1 MASFYVISV
10 STALR
15 KAELKAA
22 LVSGLVE
29 KGMMA
34 LPVSASPLE
43 HGVASQPVL
52 QVPAQGVAPSVST
65 PVVQG
70 LPEDK
75 PMTLPHF
82 EPLSIE
88 SSVGSKHDARLRVR
102 LARLQLERE
111 DREREFQLKKELEL
125 KRLDTELVRAKEVE
139 LKKVEAETAVKL
151 RQLELQQ
158 ASLSPTASIRQ
169 ADTPFDMGKN
179 IRLVPVFRDTEVDS
193 YFESF
198 EQIATA
204 LHWPRDSWAILL
216 RCKLVGKA
224 PEVCSSLSAQDSLNY
239 DKLKSAI
246 LLAYELVPEAYRQRF
261 RGLRRGQGPTEIL
274 QGRKVCFLIGG
285 VCPAKLLTWRRYV
298 N

>member
-1 MASFYVISV
+1 MATFDIAMFKENLSLVQLDACKKRDLHEVASFYSISV

-29 KGMMA
+29 KGIVA

-43 HGVASQPVL
+43 HGVASQPVP
-52 QVPAQGVAPSVST
+52 QVPAQAVGPSVST
-65 PVVQG
+65 PVAQG

-75 PMTLPHF
+75 PMTLPRF

-88 SSVGSKHDARLRVR
+88 SSVGSKQDAKLCVR
-102 LARLQLERE
+102 LAHLQLEKE

-125 KRLDTELVRAKEVE
+125 RRSDAELARAREVE
-139 LKKVEAETAVKL
+139 LKK
-151 RQLELQQ
+151 
-158 ASLSPTASIRQ
+158 
-169 ADTPFDMGKN
+169 ADTPFDVGKN
-179 IRLVPVFRDTEVDS
+179 SRLVPVFRDTEVDS

-198 EQIATA
+198 ERIATA

-216 RCKLVGKA
+216 QCKLVGKA
-224 PEVCSSLSAQDSLNY
+224 QEVCSSLSAEDSLDY

-246 LLAYELVPEAYRQRF
+246 LLAYELVPEA
-261 RGLRRGQGPTEIL
+261 
-274 QGRKVCFLIGG
+274 
-285 VCPAKLLTWRRYV
+285 
-298 N
+298 